1 MYSLYWGWVYVR
13 HLINNKANKSLH
25 PTANRARLRSVTRER
40 PFLISQR
47 LPWRRLSFT
56 FCQKYEL
63 FSNAKKRGQAEKWC
77 MRSKK
82 TSLFLIIAIGVIP
95 RIVD

>member
-1 MYSLYWGWVYVR
+1 MKIAPSSGWV
-13 HLINNKANKSLH
+13 A
-25 PTANRARLRSVTRER
+25 
-40 PFLISQR
+40 
-47 LPWRRLSFT
+47 FT